1 MTSTDSETRFRP
13 SSILGLLTAH
23 GVDFVVIGGVAA
35 VLHGSPRNTRDL
47 DICFAR
53 DEANLTL
60 LGRAL
65 RELRARLRRVADDV
79 PFVPD
84 AATLKRVTTLT
95 METVAGHFDILAS
108 PDGAPP
114 YERLRRNAER
124 YDLGAFAVLVAS
136 IDDLIEMKRAA
147 GRDKDRADITE
158 LQAIARLR
166 ARGDG

>member
-1 MTSTDSETRFRP
+1 MTSSEFRP
-13 SSILGLLTAH
+13 TFILGLLTAH
-23 GVDFVVIGGVAA
+23 GVDFVVTGGIAA
-35 VLHGSPRNTRDL
+35 VLHGSARNTQDL

-53 DEANLTL
+53 DGANLTV

-65 RELRARLRRVADDV
+65 TELEARLRRVADDV

-84 AATLKRVTTLT
+84 AATLRRVQTLT

-136 IDDLIEMKRAA
+136 IDDLVAMKRAA
-147 GRDKDRADITE
+147 GREKDIADIGE

-166 ARGDG
+166 ARGVD

>member
-1 MTSTDSETRFRP
+1 MTSTDFRP
-13 SSILGLLTAH
+13 SFILGLLTTH

-35 VLHGSPRNTRDL
+35 MLHGSGRNTHDL

-53 DEANLTL
+53 DDANLTV

-65 RELRARLRRVADDV
+65 IELEARLRRVDDDV

-84 AATLKRVTTLT
+84 GATLRRVQTLT
-95 METVAGHFDILAS
+95 MDTSAGEFDILAR
-108 PDGAPP
+108 PDGSPP
-114 YERLRRNAER
+114 YARLRQNAER

-136 IDDLIEMKRAA
+136 IDDLIAMKRAA
-147 GRDKDRADITE
+147 GRPKDRADIGE

-166 ARGDG
+166 GSGG

>member
-1 MTSTDSETRFRP
+1 MISSDFRP
-13 SSILGLLTAH
+13 TFILGLLTAH

-35 VLHGSPRNTRDL
+35 VLHGSPRNTQDL

-53 DEANLTL
+53 DEANLTM

-65 RELRARLRRVADDV
+65 IELKARLRRVEDDV

-84 AATLKRVTTLT
+84 AATLKRIQSLT
-95 METVAGHFDILAS
+95 MVTIAGDFDILAS

-124 YDLGAFAVLVAS
+124 FDLGAFAVLVAS
-136 IDDLIEMKRAA
+136 IDDLLAMKRAA
-147 GRDKDRADITE
+147 GREKDLADIGE
-158 LQAIARLR
+158 LTAIARLR
-166 ARGDG
+166 ARGVG

>member
-1 MTSTDSETRFRP
+1 MTSTEFRP
-13 SSILGLLTAH
+13 GFILGVLITH

-35 VLHGSPRNTRDL
+35 ILHGSARNTYDL

-53 DEANLTL
+53 DDANLAV

-65 RELRARLRRVADDV
+65 IELEARLRSVADDV

-84 AATLKRVTTLT
+84 ASTLRRIETLT
-95 METVAGHFDILAS
+95 MTTVGGEFDILAS

-114 YERLRRNAER
+114 YAKLRQNAER

-136 IDDLIEMKRAA
+136 IDDLLAMKRAA
-147 GRDKDRADITE
+147 GREKDIADIGE
-158 LQAIARLR
+158 LLAIARLR
-166 ARGDG
+166 ARGVS